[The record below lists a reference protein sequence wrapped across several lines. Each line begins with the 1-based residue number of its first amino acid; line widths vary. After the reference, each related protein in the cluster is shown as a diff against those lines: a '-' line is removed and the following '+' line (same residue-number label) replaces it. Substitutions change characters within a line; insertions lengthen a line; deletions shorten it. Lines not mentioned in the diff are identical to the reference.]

1 MVHEE
6 ELFEINVQILWDGRT
21 ASEIFG
27 WHLVSR
33 IEILDLGYSNIY
45 KAFYFFFFFYQ
56 MSIIVST
63 DC

>member
-1 MVHEE
+1 MVEDLRIWECFVVHEE
-6 ELFEINVQILWDGRT
+6 ELVEINVQILWDGRT

-45 KAFYFFFFFYQ
+45 KAFFKN
-56 MSIIVST
+56 
-63 DC
+63 